1 MRPTSKSFVRA
12 VCLLLVCFGVAQA
25 QTGGRL
31 VAANSLVAPDLAE
44 TSAGSAHYLPPEIFS
59 AGPESLPRMAP
70 ELTLARYESR
80 AHQQL
85 TQMASYSAVTRISA
99 ELSDLNQHAEFELER
114 RYSAPRS
121 LQFTPLHF
129 SGDDFVKHN
138 VINRLL
144 QQEVEHV
151 EKDEGIRTAVIGEN
165 YKFSYKGDSEIG
177 GHSVHVYQVK
187 PRTALAGLFKGRIYL
202 DVFTGAL
209 RRTEGVLVK
218 SPSFFIKKIEFTSDY
233 DDFAGFSL
241 PVQVHSVTSTRAVGK
256 AVVNISNRDYSFAPA
271 SPLLAQTQP

>member
-1 MRPTSKSFVRA
+1 MQPSFKSVGRII
-12 VCLLLVCFGVAQA
+12 CLLLVFFGVAQA
-25 QTGGRL
+25 QTGERL
-31 VAANSLVAPDLAE
+31 MAANSLVAPDLTE
-44 TSAGSAHYLPPEIFS
+44 TMAGPGGYLPPEILS
-59 AGPESLPRMAP
+59 AGPVALPRMAP
-70 ELTLARYESR
+70 ELTLARYEWR

-85 TQMASYSAVTRISA
+85 AQMASYSAVTRISA
-99 ELSDLNQHAEFELER
+99 ELSDLNQRGEFELER

-151 EKDEGIRTAVIGEN
+151 EKDEGIKTAVISEN

-177 GHSVHVYQVK
+177 GHAVHVYQVK
-187 PRTALAGLFKGRIYL
+187 PRSSLAGLFKGRIYL
-202 DVFTGAL
+202 DVFTAAV

-218 SPSFFIKKIEFTSDY
+218 SPSLFIKKIEFTSDY

-256 AVVNISNRDYSFAPA
+256 AVVDISNRDYSFTPT
-271 SPLLAQTQP
+271 SSLLAQTQP